1 MGLKSKAQIGIAHA
15 GKGELSAADGSQQL
29 LLFSRQIKASI
40 PRRAFRT
47 FASPALKPKNAR
59 ALFLAKVT
67 VTLLQ
72 NVGAEVKMQTE

>member
-1 MGLKSKAQIGIAHA
+1 LVGLKSKAQIGIAHA

-47 FASPALKPKNAR
+47 FASPAL
-59 ALFLAKVT
+59 
-67 VTLLQ
+67 
-72 NVGAEVKMQTE
+72 